1 MRSGA
6 WRKPRLVVI
15 SNRNGC
21 DSMTYQE
28 YKEAAAYLRDRM
40 PFLPKT
46 AVVLGSGLGP
56 FAEQVM
62 AADRIPY
69 GEIPHFPR
77 STVASHKGEL
87 ICGTYAGEE
96 VLVMSGR
103 FHFYEGY
110 RMEEVAFPVRVFHL
124 LGVETLILTN
134 AAGGINLTYRPGEF
148 MLITDHIKLFDDSPA
163 RGPHL
168 PEFGQRF
175 FDLSEAYALPLR
187 ELARETAAENGI
199 PLREGVY
206 AFMPGPQ
213 FETPAEIRAL
223 RTLGADAVGMS
234 TVPEVIAANQCG
246 IRVLGISCISNMAAG
261 ILKQAVS
268 DDEVVEVAGRV
279 SQEFTALVGGVIK
292 RLSGEK
298 RA

>member
-1 MRSGA
+1 
-6 WRKPRLVVI
+6 
-15 SNRNGC
+15 
-21 DSMTYQE
+21 MTYQA
-28 YKEAAAYLRDRM
+28 YTEAAAYLTDRL

-56 FAEQVM
+56 FAGQIRDAV
-62 AADRIPY
+62 RIPY
-69 GEIPHFPR
+69 GEIPHFPC

-87 ICGTYAGEE
+87 ICGTYAGRE

-110 RMEEVAFPVRVFHL
+110 RMEEVAFPVRVFRL

-134 AAGGINLTYRPGEF
+134 AAGGINTDYRTGDF
-148 MLITDHIKLFDDSPA
+148 MLIADHIKLFDDSPA
-163 RGPHL
+163 RGVHM

-187 ELARETAAENGI
+187 ELARDTAAAHGI
-199 PLREGVY
+199 TLREGVY

-213 FETPAEIRAL
+213 FETPAEVRAL
-223 RTLGADAVGMS
+223 RILGADAVGMS

-246 IRVLGISCISNMAAG
+246 LRVLGISCISNMAAG
-261 ILKQAVS
+261 ILKQPVC
-268 DDEVVEVAGRV
+268 DDEVVEVANRV
-279 SQEFTALVGGVIK
+279 SKEFAALIGGIIE
-292 RLSGEK
+292 RL
-298 RA
+298 